1 MKALVCTSVLLIAGL
16 SMGCSARE
24 NTEGFKVYG
33 GKAEVKDAMTLSEVV
48 AKADKLKEQR
58 VCVKA
63 EITNVCAH
71 RGCWMEVSDGTR
83 VARVRFTKS
92 ETCSDGFLVPRNAAG
107 HRVYMNGTVEVVTL
121 SEADA
126 KHYAEDGGKSI
137 DEIEKIKGP
146 QTEITIFADAVMISD
161 ADKLDAPLQ

>member
-1 MKALVCTSVLLIAGL
+1 MRSWVLAGVLLFVCV
-16 SMGCSARE
+16 STGCSARE

-33 GKAEVKDAMTLSEVV
+33 GKAEAKDAMTLSEVV

-71 RGCWMEVSDGTR
+71 RGCWMEVSDGAH

-92 ETCSDGFLVPRNAAG
+92 EACTDGFLVPRNAAG
-107 HRVYMNGTVEVVTL
+107 HRVYLNGTVEVVTL

-146 QTEITIFADAVMISD
+146 QTEITIFADAVMISEG
-161 ADKLDAPLQ
+161 DKLDAPVQ